1 MGDSFRTDVLIVG
14 AGPSGLM
21 AAAWMSRMGVKT
33 IMIDQKSHQ
42 TRCGRADGLESRTL
56 EILDSFGLAD
66 KVWAQANHTVEIAL
80 WGSTA
85 DGKLERQSVSA
96 NSKPGWSRFHESTLS
111 QGEIEEYLMEFVR
124 TGKHVEVKRETIPT
138 SFEIDYAMIN
148 DHDAFPIR
156 VNLEDV
162 PCNPKTPFDGVAT
175 PNSELSEA
183 PSDDS
188 GYAGMG
194 TTVEAKYILGCD
206 GAHSWVRKQLGLR
219 LEGESYNDCWGV
231 LDIIPLT
238 DFPDIRKRFIIKS
251 KHGTLM
257 MIPRERKLVRV
268 YVELPPEVA
277 NRYRADRNA
286 DILTEQVAT
295 IMQPYTLKTNRID
308 WSTIYTVSSPFL
320 CSFDAVPG
328 TPKLITNQ
336 VGQRICRK
344 IGLHNRIF
352 LAGDAIHTHS
362 PKAGQ
367 GMNVSMQDT
376 FNLGWKIASVIKGVL
391 HPWVLETY
399 QEERLPV
406 AERLI
411 ALDQRICRGMCSQRS
426 GHPEVQQGHFD
437 EDHKRALED
446 ENSSMSGL
454 AVIYQPNSLVT
465 STAWD
470 APLPKD
476 VASCI
481 SRPSVAQNLQVG
493 ARIPSVLILNQ
504 SDSQACHLQQI
515 LPSTGQWN
523 LLVFGGDIAD
533 ADQKSRVQDL
543 ADALN
548 SSGSVFEKLKD
559 PVSVARRGFPALG
572 VYLIHCADRLSI
584 ELNDLPM
591 VFRPWTKDGV
601 DYGRVWADGE
611 AYHHAGGGK
620 LYSSFGIGDKGCMAL
635 LRPDQH
641 LAFLSDI
648 NDVESLEQF
657 LRSIMP
663 EATQKPMP
671 I

>member
-1 MGDSFRTDVLIVG
+1 MGDIVRTDVLIVG

-21 AAAWMSRMGVKT
+21 AAAWMAQMGVNT
-33 IMIDQKSHQ
+33 IIIDQKSHR

-80 WGSTA
+80 WGATA
-85 DGKLERQSVSA
+85 DGKLQRQSVAA

-111 QGEIEEYLMEFVR
+111 QGQIEEYLMEYVLAR
-124 TGKHVEVKRETIPT
+124 KHVEVKRETIPT
-138 SFEIDYAMIN
+138 SLEINYKTID

-156 VNLEDV
+156 VNLEDA
-162 PCNPKTPFDGVAT
+162 PSDLKSPTDGVGT

-183 PSDDS
+183 HSDDS
-188 GYAGMG
+188 GYASMG

-206 GAHSWVRKQLGLR
+206 GAHSWLRKQLGLR
-219 LEGESYNDCWGV
+219 LEGESYDDSWGV

-268 YVELPPEVA
+268 YVELPPEA
-277 NRYRADRNA
+277 SGRYRAERNP
-286 DILTEQVAT
+286 DVLMDQVAAT
-295 IMQPYTLKTNRID
+295 MQPYTIRASHID
-308 WSTIYTVSSPFL
+308 WSTTYT
-320 CSFDAVPG
+320 
-328 TPKLITNQ
+328 
-336 VGQRICRK
+336 VGQRICRD

-376 FNLGWKIASVIKGVL
+376 FNLGWKIASVVKGVL
-391 HPWVLETY
+391 HPRVLETY
-399 QEERLPV
+399 QQERLPV

-411 ALDQRICRGMCSQRS
+411 ALDQRICRGMCSQQIGNTDAHHGR
-426 GHPEVQQGHFD
+426 FD
-437 EDHKRALED
+437 EDHKRALEE

-454 AVIYQPNSLVT
+454 AVIYQPSSLVT
-465 STAWD
+465 STYRD
-470 APLPKD
+470 APLPKN
-476 VASCI
+476 VASCC
-481 SRPSVAQNLQVG
+481 SKPFVAPNLRVG
-493 ARIPSVLILNQ
+493 ARIPSMLILNQ

-523 LLVFGGDIAD
+523 LIIFGGDIAG
-533 ADQKSRVQDL
+533 ADQKRRVEDL
-543 ADALN
+543 TDALN
-548 SSGSVFEKLKD
+548 SPDSAFGKLND

-572 VYLIHCADRLSI
+572 VYLIHSADRLSI

-591 VFRPWTKDGV
+591 VFHPWTKDGV
-601 DYGRVWADGE
+601 DYGRVWADNE

-648 NDVESLEQF
+648 DDVGNLEQF
-657 LRSIMP
+657 LRSVMP
-663 EATQKPMP
+663 EATQKPVSL
-671 I
+671 